1 MTFGRAI
8 FGNAS
13 FHVQLRDLTKYD
25 AEKVYGECRMNQK
38 ALDQNTLLIVDDI
51 PENIGVLFRFLSS
64 AGFKVLVAQNG
75 EQALEMFD
83 FIIPDLILLDV
94 MMPGIDGFEVCHILK
109 SQEKTWN
116 IPVIFMTALSDTI
129 DKVKGFNLGATD
141 YVTKPIQQEEVL
153 ARIHVHL
160 KLHKLQQQLSHQNR
174 QLQAQATELQQR
186 NLELGAF
193 SRTVAHDL
201 KNPLNVVKGYIEML
215 LSDYPL
221 GTALD
226 RDAIESLQ
234 LAAQA
239 SNKMINI
246 IDSLLLLAGV
256 STKNQLDIRPVDMFL
271 LISQVIQQ
279 RLTKML
285 KEYHGEIIFQTY
297 ETSSPSGNPT
307 DSWPIAKG
315 YAPWIEEIW
324 ANYLSNGLKYGGRPP
339 LIRVGASAQ
348 KNGKVRFWV
357 RDNGPGLSQ
366 EAQAKLFMPFTRLHT
381 GNEMGHGLGLS
392 IVQQIAEK
400 LGGEAG
406 VESTLGQGSTFY
418 FTLPAEIN

>member
-1 MTFGRAI
+1 
-8 FGNAS
+8 
-13 FHVQLRDLTKYD
+13 
-25 AEKVYGECRMNQK
+25 MNQK
-38 ALDQNTLLIVDDI
+38 ALNQNTLLIVDDI

-75 EQALEMFD
+75 EQALEMFN
-83 FIIPDLILLDV
+83 FVLPDLVLLDV
-94 MMPGIDGFEVCHILK
+94 MMPGIDGFEVCRILK
-109 SQEKTWN
+109 SQENTSD
-116 IPVIFMTALSDTI
+116 IPVIFMTALSDTV
-129 DKVKGFNLGATD
+129 DKVRGFNLGATD

-160 KLHKLQQQLSHQNR
+160 KLHKLQQQLSYQNQ

-256 STKNQLDIRPVDMFL
+256 STKNQVDIRPVDMFL

-279 RLTKML
+279 RLAKML
-285 KEYHGEIIFQTY
+285 KEYHGEIIFQSY
-297 ETSSPSGNPT
+297 EGVPASSENPT
-307 DSWPIAKG
+307 DSWPVAKG

-339 LIRVGASAQ
+339 LIKIGATTQ
-348 KNGKVRFWV
+348 KNGKIRFWV
-357 RDNGPGLSQ
+357 HDNGPGLSLD
-366 EAQAKLFMPFTRLHT
+366 AQAKLFMPFTRLHT

-406 VESTLGQGSTFY
+406 VESTLGQGSVFY
-418 FTLPAEIN
+418 FTLPAETS

>member
-1 MTFGRAI
+1 
-8 FGNAS
+8 
-13 FHVQLRDLTKYD
+13 
-25 AEKVYGECRMNQK
+25 MNQK
-38 ALDQNTLLIVDDI
+38 ALNQNTLLIVDDI

-75 EQALEMFD
+75 EQALEMFN
-83 FIIPDLILLDV
+83 FVLPDLVLLDV
-94 MMPGIDGFEVCHILK
+94 MMPGIDGFEVCRILK
-109 SQEKTWN
+109 SQENTSD
-116 IPVIFMTALSDTI
+116 IPVIFMTALSDTV
-129 DKVKGFNLGATD
+129 DKVRGFNLGATD

-160 KLHKLQQQLSHQNR
+160 KLHKLQQQLSYQNQ

-256 STKNQLDIRPVDMFL
+256 STKNQVDIRPVDMFL
-271 LISQVIQQ
+271 LISQV
-279 RLTKML
+279 LSL
-285 KEYHGEIIFQTY
+285 LLY
-297 ETSSPSGNPT
+297 P
-307 DSWPIAKG
+307 
-315 YAPWIEEIW
+315 
-324 ANYLSNGLKYGGRPP
+324 YL
-339 LIRVGASAQ
+339 
-348 KNGKVRFWV
+348 
-357 RDNGPGLSQ
+357 PGSQ
-366 EAQAKLFMPFTRLHT
+366 L
-381 GNEMGHGLGLS
+381 
-392 IVQQIAEK
+392 
-400 LGGEAG
+400 
-406 VESTLGQGSTFY
+406 
-418 FTLPAEIN
+418 